1 MRVVLYG
8 KPDCCLC
15 DLAESRL
22 RAMAERRPF
31 EIVKVDIR
39 GDPALEARYGTTIPA
54 VEVDGALASEG
65 RFDEDAV
72 VAAIDRALRRPSTSR
87 TPR

>member
-22 RAMAERRPF
+22 RALLGRRPF
-31 EIVKVDIR
+31 DLVKVDIL
-39 GDPALEARYGTTIPA
+39 GDPAAEARFRDTIPA
-54 VEVDGALASEG
+54 VEVDGVLVSEG
-65 RFDEDAV
+65 RFDENAV
-72 VAAIDRALRRPSTSR
+72 RRAVLAARA
-87 TPR
+87 

>member
-8 KPDCCLC
+8 KPECCLC

-31 EIVKVDIR
+31 DLVKVDIR
-39 GDPALEARYGTTIPA
+39 GDPALERRFGITIPA
-54 VEVDGALASEG
+54 VEVDGVLVSEG
-65 RFDEDAV
+65 RFDENAV
-72 VAAIDRALRRPSTSR
+72 EARIAAALRSPSTSR

>member
-8 KPDCCLC
+8 KPECCLC

-31 EIVKVDIR
+31 DLAKVDIR
-39 GDPALEARYGTTIPA
+39 GDPALEKRFGTTIPA
-54 VEVDGALASEG
+54 VEVDGVLVSEG
-65 RFDEDAV
+65 RFDENA
-72 VAAIDRALRRPSTSR
+72 VAAAIAGAARARS
-87 TPR
+87 